1 MSAESCLSSPPASPS
16 APPSP
21 PAPPAPVFGQFN
33 ASFTT
38 PIGIGYKNIF
48 GEQDSPIN
56 ASFIPLEIAQGFTFE
71 RFEIQT
77 QWVVPTSTVYNYTN
91 NVNNVQNGS
100 AWPWGYHTNKLSRY
114 AASPIGA
121 SKTFMVLLSYCP
133 KWLSYD
139 PTDNHGVP
147 SDWNVWMSIVTN
159 ICNRL
164 QAFSNVKY
172 IEVWNEPNGI
182 FLSVVGSPYTT
193 KLAAYMDIYYYTV
206 MAIRASGLQVKV
218 GGPAGASEYST
229 LAWANALLSNASL
242 GPNINFISYH
252 SYDNDDG
259 LDVVYSNK
267 YKALLLSYGRP
278 DVESFVT
285 EWTYEYLNPNADTNG
300 AGTDAISYVGKRLSA
315 FLAAGVNGAAIY
327 YMGAP
332 LNDSVPGLAGLFAN
346 NTFTP
351 KIQVFRMMSVI
362 LGLGRGQSQIVRS
375 SFSNKSLSAAVAAV
389 NNAGQPVLVLTNQG
403 NSTSVMSLALSGLQP
418 SQPYAIGV
426 WEASATDLT
435 NTMRQLSLVTTDPSG
450 SLPPMN
456 VSVIAQS
463 VVGISILSA
472 LNLPPPPSPL
482 PPSPLTPPPPPSPFL
497 SPPPSPPP
505 PVPSPPVPPPPA
517 PPPPVPPPPAP
528 PPPVPP
534 PPSRAAPFRPNPSRA
549 TLHAP
554 PPAGLRAACGA
565 DRGRHLPDQQ
575 VIAAVS
581 TSTGVDPSLIAI
593 LSLYPG
599 SVNVVIQVTAP
610 ASKSGSGGAD
620 PVALAKVDSALAR
633 LSTSAATTFNSTF
646 QATFGVTS
654 VTAVAVASPTNSP
667 PPGGQPAG
675 NKLLTPL
682 AVGIAVGVGG
692 LLILVSI
699 ILTVYCVRRGR
710 RGRTDGKVSPKVGY
724 AARSPEAVAL
734 KAPEAAATELG
745 VVHAFRD

>member
-1 MSAESCLSSPPASPS
+1 MPS
-16 APPSP
+16 
-21 PAPPAPVFGQFN
+21 
-33 ASFTT
+33 
-38 PIGIGYKNIF
+38 
-48 GEQDSPIN
+48 
-56 ASFIPLEIAQGFTFE
+56 
-71 RFEIQT
+71 
-77 QWVVPTSTVYNYTN
+77 
-91 NVNNVQNGS
+91 
-100 AWPWGYHTNKLSRY
+100 
-114 AASPIGA
+114 GA

-147 SDWNVWMSIVTN
+147 SDWTVWMSIVTN

-252 SYDNDDG
+252 SSDNDDG
-259 LDVVYSNK
+259 LDIVYGNK
-267 YKALLLSYGRP
+267 YKALLLSYNRP
-278 DVESFVT
+278 DVENFVT
-285 EWTYEYLNPNADTNG
+285 EWNYEYQNPNADTNG
-300 AGTDAISYVGKRLSA
+300 AGTDAISYAGKRLSA
-315 FLAAGVNGAAIY
+315 FLATGVNGAAIF

-332 LNDSVPGLAGLFAN
+332 LNDSVPGQAGLFAN

-375 SFSNKSLSAAVAAV
+375 SFSNGSLSAAVAAV

-418 SQPYAIGV
+418 SQPAVRHRDLGG
-426 WEASATDLT
+426 ECHRPHQHHASA
-435 NTMRQLSLVTTDPSG
+435 RPERG
-450 SLPPMN
+450 RHRIP
-456 VSVIAQS
+456 
-463 VVGISILSA
+463 SA

-482 PPSPLTPPPPPSPFL
+482 PPSLTPPPPPSSFL

-517 PPPPVPPPPAP
+517 PPPPVPTPPAP
-528 PPPVPP
+528 PPPVPTP
-534 PPSRAAPFRPNPSRA
+534 PAPPSTPPLPPGF
-549 TLHAP
+549 AP
-554 PPAGLRAACGA
+554 PVARTVDVTFRMSYSDLASNATTMAAFK
-565 DRGRHLPDQQ
+565 QQ

>member
-1 MSAESCLSSPPASPS
+1 MEIQPSQLLVHSSLSSPPASPS

-252 SYDNDDG
+252 SSDNDDG
-259 LDVVYSNK
+259 LDIVYGNK
-267 YKALLLSYGRP
+267 YKALLLSYNRP
-278 DVESFVT
+278 DVENFVT
-285 EWTYEYLNPNADTNG
+285 EWNYEYQNPNADTNG
-300 AGTDAISYVGKRLSA
+300 AGTDAISYAGKRLSA
-315 FLAAGVNGAAIY
+315 FLATGVNGAAIF

-332 LNDSVPGLAGLFAN
+332 LNDSVPGQAGLFAN

-375 SFSNKSLSAAVAAV
+375 SFSNGSLSAAVAAV

-418 SQPYAIGV
+418 SQPYAIGI

-435 NTMRQLSLVTTDPSG
+435 NTMRQLALVTTDPSG

-517 PPPPVPPPPAP
+517 PPPPVPTPPAP
-528 PPPVPP
+528 PSTPPLPPGFAPPVARTVDVTFQM
-534 PPSRAAPFRPNPSRA
+534 SYSDLASNATTMAAFK
-549 TLHAP
+549 
-554 PPAGLRAACGA
+554 
-565 DRGRHLPDQQ
+565 QQ

-610 ASKSGSGGAD
+610 ASKSGSGGRTPWRWRSHD
-620 PVALAKVDSALAR
+620 LQLHVPGHVRGHVGHGCGCGQPDQQP
-633 LSTSAATTFNSTF
+633 ATR
-646 QATFGVTS
+646 
-654 VTAVAVASPTNSP
+654 
-667 PPGGQPAG
+667 GQPAG

>member
-1 MSAESCLSSPPASPS
+1 MR
-16 APPSP
+16 
-21 PAPPAPVFGQFN
+21 V
-33 ASFTT
+33 
-38 PIGIGYKNIF
+38 
-48 GEQDSPIN
+48 
-56 ASFIPLEIAQGFTFE
+56 
-71 RFEIQT
+71 QT

-252 SYDNDDG
+252 SSDNDDG
-259 LDVVYSNK
+259 LDIVYGNK
-267 YKALLLSYGRP
+267 YKALLLSYNRP
-278 DVESFVT
+278 DVENFVT
-285 EWTYEYLNPNADTNG
+285 EWNYEYQNPNADTNG
-300 AGTDAISYVGKRLSA
+300 AGTDAISYAGKRLSA
-315 FLAAGVNGAAIY
+315 FLATGVNGAAIF

-332 LNDSVPGLAGLFAN
+332 LNDSVPGQAGLFAN

-375 SFSNKSLSAAVAAV
+375 SFSNGSLSAAVAAV

-418 SQPYAIGV
+418 SQPYAIGI

-435 NTMRQLSLVTTDPSG
+435 NTMRQLALVTTDPSG
-450 SLPPMN
+450 SLPPHERVGHRPERGRHQHP
-456 VSVIAQS
+456 VSSEPTTTPVTAA
-463 VVGISILSA
+463 A
-472 LNLPPPPSPL
+472 LAADPPHRLRHRSCLLRPRPRPPSLALPSHPL
-482 PPSPLTPPPPPSPFL
+482 
-497 SPPPSPPP
+497 
-505 PVPSPPVPPPPA
+505 PA
-517 PPPPVPPPPAP
+517 PPPPVPTPPAPPPSRPPLPPPPPPAP
-528 PPPVPP
+528 PSTPPLPPGFAPPVARTVDVTFQM
-534 PPSRAAPFRPNPSRA
+534 SYSDLASNATTMAAFK
-549 TLHAP
+549 
-554 PPAGLRAACGA
+554 
-565 DRGRHLPDQQ
+565 QQ